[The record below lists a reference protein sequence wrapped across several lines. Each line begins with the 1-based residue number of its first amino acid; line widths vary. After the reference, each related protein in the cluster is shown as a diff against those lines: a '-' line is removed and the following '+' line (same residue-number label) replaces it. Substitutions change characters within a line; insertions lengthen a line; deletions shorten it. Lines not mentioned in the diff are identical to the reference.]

1 MSHIGNKVIIVPSE
15 VNIEI
20 KNKLIKIVGKFG
32 TESLLFSNN
41 LSVSFIENKISIIKL
56 NNSNET
62 HSFQGL
68 YRSLIQNIIIGVT
81 NKFYKTLHI
90 NGVGYKFKID
100 NNVLE
105 VNSGYNHPIKLIIPE
120 YLNIKLDSPTKLI
133 ISGINKERV
142 GFFASK
148 IRQISPP
155 EPYKGKGI
163 CYQDE
168 KIIRKVGK
176 TGK

>member
-1 MSHIGNKVIIVPSE
+1 MSHIGNKAIVVPSG

-20 KNKLIKIVGKFG
+20 ENKSIKIIGKFG
-32 TESLLFSNN
+32 TESLLLSNN
-41 LSVSFIENKISIIKL
+41 LGISLIEDKISIVKL

-68 YRSLIQNIIIGVT
+68 YRSLIQNVIIGVT
-81 NKFYKTLHI
+81 NKFHKTLYI
-90 NGVGYKFKID
+90 NGVGYKFKIE
-100 NNVLE
+100 NNILE

-120 YLNIKLDSPTKLI
+120 YLNVKLDSPTKLI